1 MKTELLAPAGDIKCA
16 RAALRAGAD
25 AIYLGL
31 PAFSARAG
39 AGNFA
44 LSEFSETVRLAHL
57 LDAKVYVCLN
67 TLVKEN
73 ELEAFFESALSAWN
87 LGADALLIQDLFLG
101 KELKRRYPEM
111 VLHLSTQAG
120 CCSVYGAELA
130 KEYGFS
136 RVVLARETPIEDIP
150 AISEIIETE
159 AFVQGAL
166 CSSFSGQCYFSSFAG
181 NNSGNRGR
189 CKQPC
194 RKLYSI
200 DRKGFESPAYA
211 LSLSDLSVG
220 PRVKELLDAGVT
232 SLKIEGRMRREEYVS
247 AAVHYYRAILGGLK
261 GEIPVWKSALA
272 RTYGRGGY
280 TEGLAFG
287 QDNLLSRKV
296 QGHIGERIGTLELK
310 KGKYYCKG
318 IARKGDGFKILRGGE
333 EVGGATCTGEGE
345 GGFYLSSEQKLRAGD
360 EVRITTD
367 TSLAETFRS
376 RSLHRAIWLS
386 LRFVAGEKPQMRCEG
401 YTLTGEEPL
410 QTAERAPLTEDEL
423 IRCFQKTDD
432 LPLAPIVEH
441 VATENAF
448 LPKSQLN
455 ALRRA
460 FYEGLVEHFAPKREQ
475 LAPRTGTCTLE
486 PVPSQKTAVIAEDFE
501 GAKADVL
508 ILKPRDYARVTPED
522 VTKGEGEKYLYLPP
536 LLTAADEK
544 LIAPLLPLF
553 DGIYAEGSYGI
564 KLAEKYK
571 KPLFA
576 GAGFNLTN
584 SFAVTELKAAGAKY
598 FVLSKE
604 LSTAEQRRLA
614 AEGAFV
620 LTLGSVKL
628 MDLKYCPFGRT
639 CKSCDRRGE
648 YRLTDEQGR
657 AFPLRRY
664 RLSGKFCRFEV
675 YNCVPLAGYDAGAGA
690 LVDASCRS
698 DGAYLLK
705 RAHSPE
711 GALAGATKGHAERS
725 ML

>member
-67 TLVKEN
+67 TLVKES

-87 LGADALLIQDLFLG
+87 LGADALLIQDIFLG

-150 AISEIIETE
+150 AISSIIETE

-220 PRVKELLDAGVT
+220 PRVKELLEAGVT

-247 AAVHYYRAILGGLK
+247 AAVHYYCAILGGLK
-261 GEIPVWKSALA
+261 GEIPAWKSALA

-296 QGHIGERIGTLELK
+296 QGHIGERMGTLELK
-310 KGKYYCKG
+310 KGKYYCRG

-333 EVGGATCTGEGE
+333 EVGGAVCTGEGE
-345 GGFYLSSEQKLRAGD
+345 GGFYLSSEQRLRAGD

-386 LRFVAGEKPQMRCEG
+386 LRFVAGEKPQMHCEG

-410 QTAERAPLTEDEL
+410 QTAERAPLTEEEL

-441 VATENAF
+441 VETQGAF

-460 FYEGLVEHFAPKREQ
+460 FYEGLAAHLAPAREQ
-475 LAPRTGTCTLE
+475 LAPRTGTCALE

-501 GAKADVL
+501 GLKADVL

-522 VTKGEGEKYLYLPP
+522 VQRGEGEKYLYLPP

-564 KLAEKYK
+564 KLAETYQ

-584 SFAVTELKAAGAKY
+584 SFAVSNLKAAGAKY

-604 LSTAEQRRLA
+604 LSTAEQRKLA

-628 MDLKYCPFGRT
+628 MDLAYCPFGRT
-639 CKSCDRRGE
+639 CKSCDRRGA

-698 DGAYLLK
+698 DGAFLLK

>member
-1 MKTELLAPAGDIKCA
+1 MCEILAPAGDKNSAI
-16 RAALRAGAD
+16 AAINSGAD

-31 PAFSARAG
+31 KQFSARSSAD
-39 AGNFA
+39 NFDISA
-44 LSEFSETVRLAHL
+44 LKEIINYAAVFDV
-57 LDAKVYVCLN
+57 KVHVAMN
-67 TLVKEN
+67 TLVKQDEVEN
-73 ELEAFFESALSAWN
+73 FLSAVKEAWN
-87 LGADALLIQDLFLG
+87 CGADAIIMQDIFLG
-101 KELKRRYPEM
+101 RAVHEAYPQIT
-111 VLHLSTQAG
+111 LHLSTQAG
-120 CCSVYGAELA
+120 VCNEYGALLA
-130 KEYGFS
+130 KEFGFS
-136 RVVLARETPIEDIP
+136 RVILARETAFEDIERI
-150 AISEIIETE
+150 AKIIETE
-159 AFVQGAL
+159 VFVQGAL
-166 CSSFSGQCYFSSFAG
+166 CTCFSGQCYFSSFAG
-181 NNSGNRGR
+181 GNSGNRGR

-220 PRVKELLDAGVT
+220 PRVKELLEAGVT

-367 TSLAETFRS
+367 TSLAERLL
-376 RSLHRAIWLS
+376 RQERRREVALS
-386 LRFVAGEKPQMRCEG
+386 LRFVAGEKPQMHCEG

-410 QTAERAPLTEDEL
+410 QTAERAPLTEEEL

-441 VATENAF
+441 VETENAF

-460 FYEGLVEHFAPKREQ
+460 FYEGLAAYLAPAREQ

-486 PVPSQKTAVIAEDFE
+486 PVPSQRTAVIAEDFE
-501 GAKADVL
+501 GLKADVL

-522 VTKGEGEKYLYLPP
+522 VTKGEGEKFLYFPP

-544 LIAPLLPLF
+544 LIAPVLPLF
-553 DGIYAEGSYGI
+553 DGIYAEGSYGV

-628 MDLKYCPFGRT
+628 MDLAYCPFGRT

-675 YNCVPLAGYDAGAGA
+675 YNCVPLAGYDAGTGA